1 VVKEFANKITDFLG
15 DTKTTLLKMVNEF
28 DQNEILNAQS
38 LGPVLPAGEVTKE
51 ILCERIDEFTEG
63 FSDLVT
69 KVTENWQAV
78 GEART

>member
-1 VVKEFANKITDFLG
+1 MVKEFADKINDYLSG
-15 DTKTTLLKMVNEF
+15 TKTTLLQMVNEF

-38 LGPVLPAGEVTKE
+38 LGPVLPAGDVTKE
-51 ILCERIDEFTEG
+51 ILCDRIDEFTQG